1 MKIGFT
7 IGKFAPF
14 HKGHEFLIETALNEV
29 DELIVV
35 VYDTPKFGYDI
46 DMKTKWIQDRFPN
59 VKIVKAYNSPSK
71 YGLDEESVKIQMDY
85 LEKQIGDI
93 KPDVFFSSELYGNKV
108 AKWMGIEHRMVDIER
123 IHVPIGAEKI
133 RKDLEANK
141 KYLNDKV
148 YKDLNACIDKRSKK
162 LYKVINDALLDTM

>member
-85 LEKQIGDI
+85 LEKKIGDI
-93 KPDVFFSSELYGNKV
+93 KPDVFFSSELYGNEV

-123 IHVPIGAEKI
+123 THVPIGAEKI

-148 YKDLNACIDKRSKK
+148 YKDLNAFIDKRSKK